1 VVRVVGARGT
11 RIVVRVR
18 VRTVNI
24 QAVPAHEQW
33 DAEGPNW
40 GETPTA
46 SVVDDSSE
54 HGLAEHQ
61 GDSLDDDAFF
71 ASLREAVRDDTP
83 LGSREPTG
91 EQYLESDESDDQRKL
106 FRRRR

>member
-1 VVRVVGARGT
+1 
-11 RIVVRVR
+11 
-18 VRTVNI
+18 VNI

-33 DAEGPNW
+33 DTERDGWDA
-40 GETPTA
+40 PTA

-54 HGLAEHQ
+54 HGLSDQ
-61 GDSLDDDAFF
+61 TGDSLDDDAFF

-83 LGSREPTG
+83 LSAREPTG
-91 EQYLESDESDDQRKL
+91 EHYLDTEEGDDQRRL